1 MIFVKFVN
9 YLFVSWK
16 LNLNRNKML
25 HEVVVKWFMA
35 GRNKK
40 KESLLSSNI
49 IWKAAIYTRRS
60 FDDMDETESDTI
72 SNQKDLVASFLSL
85 DNNIQIVDFY
95 TDDGYS
101 GTSFNRPGFKKMLN
115 DIINGNIN
123 LIAVKDLSRLGRNY
137 IEVGKYIENIFPLY
151 NVRIISINDNID
163 SYKDPSSINSIVVPI
178 KNLINDEYAK
188 DISKKV
194 RTAYQTMARSGKFAS
209 GTTPYGYML
218 DPDDKHKL
226 IINPEEEKNVL
237 LIFNMAKEG
246 AGRIKICKYL
256 NSNFILCRK
265 ELQRRK
271 KRNIDCDDRTIERK
285 YKWTT
290 TTIGR
295 MLENEVYIG
304 NLVQNK
310 TSSISYKNHK
320 LVSNPKDK
328 WIKVENTHPAII
340 TKEFF
345 DEVQKGI
352 GERRGKK
359 GKTRKYSIY
368 SGILK
373 CGDCKRAMTKQSDT
387 RGNRKAENFYCSS
400 FLRTDTDCSSHK
412 ISSSSLNS
420 IVLKTINLQVD
431 LVLELDKKM
440 KKIQTYESKKELS
453 CEYSYSKNKCLRDLE
468 KFKSQK
474 RDAYIEWKLDKINK
488 DKYTILTEKYNAQ
501 ILRINDELQR
511 INQNYQINL
520 KKLDQ
525 QDYWVEHFSK
535 YKKIKKVKRNILVE
549 LIDSIYVYENGSIH
563 IKFKYEDEYE
573 EALKFLEECKED
585 END

>member
-35 GRNKK
+35 GRNRK

-256 NSNFILCRK
+256 NSNFIL
-265 ELQRRK
+265 
-271 KRNIDCDDRTIERK
+271 
-285 YKWTT
+285 
-290 TTIGR
+290 
-295 MLENEVYIG
+295 
-304 NLVQNK
+304 
-310 TSSISYKNHK
+310 
-320 LVSNPKDK
+320 
-328 WIKVENTHPAII
+328 
-340 TKEFF
+340 
-345 DEVQKGI
+345 
-352 GERRGKK
+352 
-359 GKTRKYSIY
+359 
-368 SGILK
+368 
-373 CGDCKRAMTKQSDT
+373 
-387 RGNRKAENFYCSS
+387 
-400 FLRTDTDCSSHK
+400 
-412 ISSSSLNS
+412 
-420 IVLKTINLQVD
+420 
-431 LVLELDKKM
+431 
-440 KKIQTYESKKELS
+440 
-453 CEYSYSKNKCLRDLE
+453 
-468 KFKSQK
+468 
-474 RDAYIEWKLDKINK
+474 
-488 DKYTILTEKYNAQ
+488 
-501 ILRINDELQR
+501 
-511 INQNYQINL
+511 
-520 KKLDQ
+520 
-525 QDYWVEHFSK
+525 
-535 YKKIKKVKRNILVE
+535 
-549 LIDSIYVYENGSIH
+549 
-563 IKFKYEDEYE
+563 
-573 EALKFLEECKED
+573 
-585 END
+585 